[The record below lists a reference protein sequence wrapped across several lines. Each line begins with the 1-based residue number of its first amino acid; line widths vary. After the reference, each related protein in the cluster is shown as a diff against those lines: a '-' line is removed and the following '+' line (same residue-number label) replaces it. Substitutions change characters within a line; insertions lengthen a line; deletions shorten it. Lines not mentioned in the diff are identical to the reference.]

1 MWAVDAPPADS
12 SEWVARLVVL
22 AVLLI
27 PSAVL
32 LVFVAGLLELA
43 KLPER
48 FRELPTDVRTQTAR
62 TRTPRGVRG
71 LLTSLFRLTRLA
83 WGSREVL
90 SPYAAITVALRP
102 AILLAAIGAT
112 AAAIVEVPAS
122 VVAML
127 VMALA

>member
-83 WGSREVL
+83 WRSREVL
-90 SPYAAITVALRP
+90 SPYTAITVALRP
-102 AILLAAIGAT
+102 AILLAALGAT
-112 AAAIVEVPAS
+112 AAAIVEIPAS
-122 VVAML
+122 VVAIL